1 MTVLVRNKNRPP
13 QMGADQFNI
22 PPAQI
27 FIPRADKVRC
37 DRKLDNPLELTIRKY
52 SEKDLAEVLSAWES
66 ASEVAHPFLSQ
77 GFLDQERRNIPEL
90 YLPNADTWVAEH
102 DGHVVGFIALI
113 GNEVG
118 AIFVSTQFH
127 GKGVGRALMNKA
139 REIHGE
145 LVVEV
150 FRKNEIGR
158 NFYSKYGFEFSSE
171 SIHEQSGNAL
181 LRLEYS
187 PNVNVVKA

>member
-1 MTVLVRNKNRPP
+1 
-13 QMGADQFNI
+13 MGADQFNI

-27 FIPRADKVRC
+27 FLPPKDQVHC
-37 DRKLDNPLELTIRKY
+37 DRKLDDQLELIIRKY
-52 SEKDLAEVLSAWES
+52 NDKDLTEILSAWES

-102 DGHVVGFIALI
+102 DGHDVGFIALI

-139 REIHGE
+139 REIRGE

-150 FRKNEIGR
+150 FRKNKIGR
-158 NFYSKYGFEFSSE
+158 NFYSK
-171 SIHEQSGNAL
+171 
-181 LRLEYS
+181 
-187 PNVNVVKA
+187 